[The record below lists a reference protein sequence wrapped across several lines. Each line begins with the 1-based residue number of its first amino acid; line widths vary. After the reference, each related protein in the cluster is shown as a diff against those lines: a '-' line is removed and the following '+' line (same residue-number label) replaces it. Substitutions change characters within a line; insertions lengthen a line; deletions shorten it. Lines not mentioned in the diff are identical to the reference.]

1 MAAHVFSLIL
11 SFGATC
17 TKDREKS
24 PINSYQGFL
33 KIQILI
39 YFLIE
44 LVDTAK
50 LDKLFF
56 FNLVDLA
63 LDTKEIHALS
73 QTPSYFPHKKN
84 CWLSQP

>member
-1 MAAHVFSLIL
+1 MGAHVFSLIL
-11 SFGATC
+11 YFGATC

-24 PINSYQGFL
+24 SINSYQGFL

-56 FNLVDLA
+56 
-63 LDTKEIHALS
+63 I
-73 QTPSYFPHKKN
+73 
-84 CWLSQP
+84 WRI

>member
-50 LDKLFF
+50 LDKLF
-56 FNLVDLA
+56 L
-63 LDTKEIHALS
+63 
-73 QTPSYFPHKKN
+73 
-84 CWLSQP
+84 

>member
-1 MAAHVFSLIL
+1 MGAHVFSLIL
-11 SFGATC
+11 SFGPTC

-24 PINSYQGFL
+24 SISSYQGFL

-44 LVDTAK
+44 LVYTATV
-50 LDKLFF
+50 DKLFF
-56 FNLVDLA
+56 FLVDLA
-63 LDTKEIHALS
+63 LDTKEIHVLS

-84 CWLSQP
+84 CRLSQP